1 MNGRL
6 VKIEIPLKLGE
17 LSSSFFLPGC
27 INSLDLLNFLNYPY
41 LYPSEKALTHFRFVP
56 QEDFVI
62 MEMENEIDALKLKI
76 AELSDFIENGSVPLH
91 RVDGNGIIIWAN
103 QAELDLLGY
112 KKEEY
117 IGFPIQDFHADLP
130 VIQEI
135 LTRLLNNET
144 LRDFPARLK
153 CKDGSIKHVHISS
166 NALMVDGKF
175 IYSRCFTK
183 DVTKL
188 VEEEE
193 RRLAEEGRKNKIVL
207 LLKKSEERLRM
218 AIAATDLGTWDW
230 VLETGKIYF
239 SPEAKRMLGLTFDE
253 NSIYAILN
261 HIYPEDRVIVD
272 QVLRNL
278 QNATV
283 DENFSFTCRVLK
295 PGQTMPL
302 WIEVRGIAHFE
313 GTTTLHRIIGS
324 ILDVTERKEAEENN
338 AQLVAIVNSSYD
350 AIVGK
355 TLEGIITSWND
366 AAEQV
371 FGFSAEEMIGQ
382 SIKKIIP
389 EDRWHEED
397 FILEQ
402 LRSGESIRYL
412 ETKRKT
418 RGGKQIDVSLT
429 ISPIKNSAGQIT
441 GISKIARD
449 ITAKV
454 QEEQKKNDFI
464 SMVSHELKTPL
475 TSILLCAQVMQRM
488 SRQSEND
495 LAAKMAQKIEG
506 HTGRMSAM
514 IRDFLSLARI
524 EERKIQLRKKMV
536 QLEGLLQEIKEEA
549 SFMTEQHY
557 IQIICAPSD
566 MVFADRDKIG
576 QVLNNLVSNAIKYSP
591 AGGKVTIGSENF
603 GDYLKIYVSD
613 EGVGISKTDQK
624 KLFERFYRVENDTVA
639 SISGF
644 GIGLYIVAEIL
655 KYHDSKIEVE
665 SELGTG
671 STFSFLLPKN
681 EQ

>member
-1 MNGRL
+1 
-6 VKIEIPLKLGE
+6 
-17 LSSSFFLPGC
+17 
-27 INSLDLLNFLNYPY
+27 
-41 LYPSEKALTHFRFVP
+41 
-56 QEDFVI
+56 
-62 MEMENEIDALKLKI
+62 MENEIDALKLKI

-135 LTRLLNNET
+135 LTRLLKNET

-153 CKDGSIKHVHISS
+153 CKDGSIKHVYISS

-193 RRLAEEGRKNKIVL
+193 KRLAEEARKNKIVL

-230 VLETGKIYF
+230 ILETGKIYF

-253 NSIYAILN
+253 NSIYGILG
-261 HIYPEDRVIVD
+261 HIFPEDRAIVD

-278 QNATV
+278 QNAKT
-283 DENFSFTCRVLK
+283 DENFSFTCRILK
-295 PGQTMPL
+295 AGQTVPS
-302 WIEVRGIAHFE
+302 WIEVRGAAHFE

-324 ILDVTERKEAEENN
+324 ILDVTDNKEAEENN

-350 AIVGK
+350 AIIGK
-355 TLEGIITSWND
+355 TLDGIITSWND

-371 FGFSAEEMIGQ
+371 FGFSAPEMIGQ

-402 LRSGESIRYL
+402 LRSGQSIRHL

-418 RGGKQIDVSLT
+418 RGGKLIDVSLT

-449 ITAKV
+449 ITDKV

-495 LAAKMAQKIEG
+495 LAAKMAHKIEG

-524 EERKIQLRKKMV
+524 EERKIQLRKEMF
-536 QLEGLLQEIKEEA
+536 QLDALMQEIEEEA
-549 SFMTEQHY
+549 SFMTEQHH
-557 IQIICAPSD
+557 IQIICAPSHT
-566 MVFADRDKIG
+566 VYADRDKIV

-591 AGGKVTIGSENF
+591 AGGKVTIGCENF
-603 GDYLKIYVSD
+603 GDHLKIYVSD
-613 EGVGISKTDQK
+613 EGVGISKPDQK
-624 KLFERFYRVENDTVA
+624 KLFERFYRVENDTLA

-655 KYHDSKIEVE
+655 KYHDSKVEVE
-665 SELGTG
+665 SELGIG
-671 STFSFLLPKN
+671 STFSFLLPKY

>member
-1 MNGRL
+1 
-6 VKIEIPLKLGE
+6 
-17 LSSSFFLPGC
+17 
-27 INSLDLLNFLNYPY
+27 
-41 LYPSEKALTHFRFVP
+41 
-56 QEDFVI
+56 
-62 MEMENEIDALKLKI
+62 MENELDALKLKI

-112 KKEEY
+112 RKEEY
-117 IGFPIQDFHADLP
+117 IGFPIRDFHADLS

-153 CKDGSIKHVHISS
+153 CKDGSIKHVYISS

-188 VEEEE
+188 IEEEE
-193 RRLAEEGRKNKIVL
+193 RRVAEEGRKNKIVL

-239 SPEAKRMLGLTFDE
+239 SPEAKQMLGLTFDE

-272 QVLRNL
+272 QVLHNL
-278 QNATV
+278 QNATA

-295 PGQTMPL
+295 AGQTVPS
-302 WIEVRGIAHFE
+302 WIEVRGTAHFE
-313 GTTTLHRIIGS
+313 GSTTLNRIIGS

-355 TLEGIITSWND
+355 TLEGIVTSWND

-371 FGFSAEEMIGQ
+371 FGFSAQEMIGQ
-382 SIKKIIP
+382 SILKVIP

-402 LRSGESIRYL
+402 LRSGESIRHL

-418 RGGKQIDVSLT
+418 KGGKLIDVSLT
-429 ISPIKNSAGQIT
+429 ISPIKNTAGQIT

-449 ITAKV
+449 ITYKV

-488 SRQSEND
+488 SRKSEND

-524 EERKIQLRKKMV
+524 EESKIQLRKEMV
-536 QLEGLLQEIKEEA
+536 PLDGLLQEIKEEA
-549 SFMTEQHY
+549 SFMTEQHH
-557 IQIICAPSD
+557 IQLVCDNSH
-566 MVFADRDKIG
+566 MVYADRDKIG

-591 AGGKVTIGSENF
+591 EGGKVTIGCEDF
-603 GDYLKIYVSD
+603 DDHLKIYVSD
-613 EGVGISKTDQK
+613 EGVGISKSDQK
-624 KLFERFYRVENDTVA
+624 KLFERFYRVENDTLA

-655 KYHDSKIEVE
+655 NYHDSKIEVE
-665 SELGTG
+665 SELGKG